1 MSVWAKSSNSKCWA
15 ETGLT
20 AALSAA
26 ENVIVENPPG
36 MTLEIRAATDLGM
49 KRSQNEDSH
58 GCWVS
63 DDPAERERRGVL
75 VVVAD
80 GMGGSRAG
88 EVASRLA
95 VQTVIQVYRD
105 GQSGNPLDDLY
116 HAVEAA
122 NHVVHT
128 ESVSHADM
136 NGMGTTCTALVV
148 RGADTY
154 LAHVGDSR
162 AYLVQGGR
170 LRQLTQDH
178 SLVAQLVRDGQL
190 TAEQARTDPRRNVV
204 TRSVGVS
211 AHVEIDAQRF
221 AALLG
226 DGDTLLLCS
235 DGLHGLVADPEL
247 SELALESRLED
258 GCKRAIVMANSRG
271 GHDNITVVLA
281 RQWPNGQG
289 SGIECAE
296 VEIEPRLRKFERDD
310 HDRGDVEHT
319 QISMPAMP
327 RPVAAVADD
336 DDEDDEEEEV
346 VAPRQSARSMR
357 AHVAEDEAP
366 DPGKTRMWIV
376 IAVVVLLLAIAAA
389 AFVLLKINDQSSVL
403 GFNEAPAAGAAAWR

>member
-1 MSVWAKSSNSKCWA
+1 
-15 ETGLT
+15 
-20 AALSAA
+20 
-26 ENVIVENPPG
+26 

-58 GCWVS
+58 GHWVS

-105 GQSGNPLDDLY
+105 GQSGSPLDDLY

-136 NGMGTTCTALVV
+136 NGMGTTCTAVVV
-148 RGADTY
+148 RGSDTF

-190 TAEQARTDPRRNVV
+190 TPEQARSDPRRNVV

-221 AALLG
+221 EALLQ
-226 DGDTLLLCS
+226 DGDTLLMCS
-235 DGLHGLVADPEL
+235 DGLHGLVPDPEL
-247 SELALESRLED
+247 SDLALEERLED
-258 GCKRAIVMANSRG
+258 GCKRAIVLANTRG

-281 RQWPNGQG
+281 RQLPNGQAG
-289 SGIECAE
+289 GVQVAE

-310 HDRGDVEHT
+310 HGREDVEHT
-319 QISMPAMP
+319 HISMPAM
-327 RPVAAVADD
+327 RRAAPVAD
-336 DDEDDEEEEV
+336 DDEDDDETEEV

-357 AHVAEDEAP
+357 AHVAEEDIP
-366 DPGKTRMWIV
+366 DPRKTKLWIV
-376 IAVVVLLLAIAAA
+376 VAVSVLLLAIAAA
-389 AFVLLKINDQSSVL
+389 AFVLMKINDQSAAL
-403 GFNEAPAAGAAAWR
+403 GYNDAPAAGASAWR

>member
-1 MSVWAKSSNSKCWA
+1 MCGHRRRTKKTA
-15 ETGLT
+15 EKII
-20 AALSAA
+20 A
-26 ENVIVENPPG
+26 

-58 GCWVS
+58 GCWVPE
-63 DDPAERERRGVL
+63 DPAERERRGVL

-95 VQTVIQVYRD
+95 VQTVIRVYRE
-105 GQSGNPLDDLY
+105 GLTGNPLDDLY
-116 HAVEAA
+116 RAVETA
-122 NHVVHT
+122 NQIVHT
-128 ESVSHADM
+128 ESVSHPDM

-148 RGADTY
+148 RGADAF

-170 LRQLTQDH
+170 MRQLTQDH

-190 TAEQARTDPRRNVV
+190 TADQARSDPRRNVV

-221 AALLG
+221 ESLLRN
-226 DGDTLLLCS
+226 GDTLLMCS
-235 DGLHGLVADPEL
+235 DGLHGLVQDEELTVLADDASL
-247 SELALESRLED
+247 DD

-281 RQWPNGQG
+281 RQINGDA
-289 SGIECAE
+289 STANCVE
-296 VEIEPRLRKFERDD
+296 VEIEPRMRHFEPDD

-319 QISMPAMP
+319 RISMPAMR
-327 RPVAAVADD
+327 RPVVERRDPAA
-336 DDEDDEEEEV
+336 EEEE
-346 VAPRQSARSMR
+346 
-357 AHVAEDEAP
+357 DEARP
-366 DPGKTRMWIV
+366 SSRPQVELEAGAHPRRTATLIV
-376 IAVVVLLLAIAAA
+376 IAVVVLLLALALAAL
-389 AFVLLKINDQSSVL
+389 VLLKIRAQSSAL
-403 GFNEAPAAGAAAWR
+403 GWNESPAAGAPSWR

>member
-1 MSVWAKSSNSKCWA
+1 
-15 ETGLT
+15 
-20 AALSAA
+20 
-26 ENVIVENPPG
+26 
-36 MTLEIRAATDLGM
+36 MTVEIRAATDLGM

-58 GCWVS
+58 GCWVPE
-63 DDPAERERRGVL
+63 DAAERERRGVL

-105 GQSGNPLDDLY
+105 GKSGNPLDDLY

-128 ESVSHADM
+128 ESVSHSDM

-148 RGADTY
+148 RGGDAF

-178 SLVAQLVRDGQL
+178 SLVAQLVREGQL
-190 TAEQARTDPRRNVV
+190 TPEQARSDPRRNVV

-221 AALLG
+221 DSVLG
-226 DGDTLLLCS
+226 EGDTLLLCS

-247 SELALESRLED
+247 SDLAREPSLED
-258 GCKRAIVMANSRG
+258 GCKRAIAMANSRG
-271 GHDNITVVLA
+271 GPDNITVVLA
-281 RQWPNGQG
+281 RQMPNGAG
-289 SGIECAE
+289 AMPLCVE
-296 VEIEPRLRKFERDD
+296 VEIEPRLRRYAPS
-310 HDRGDVEHT
+310 DRSEPGVEHT
-319 QISMPAMP
+319 QFGMAAMERPTPAGAP
-327 RPVAAVADD
+327 RAAGSAPEPEDDSDD
-336 DDEDDEEEEV
+336 DSDDDRDLRRETASRRPARAVIEIDEPVD
-346 VAPRQSARSMR
+346 PRR
-357 AHVAEDEAP
+357 
-366 DPGKTRMWIV
+366 TRLWIV
-376 IAVVVLLLAIAAA
+376 LAVGILLIAIAAA
-389 AFVLLKINDQSSVL
+389 AFVLMQINAQSSAL
-403 GFNEAPAAGAAAWR
+403 GAHAGPVARTAAWR